1 MTAIKRNRAI
11 LLFFLAVFI
20 FSQMPSSNIPSRK
33 VTLPVL
39 AIIAGSLLIG
49 IIGFSAFSNYSL
61 LSATDASDKVTVKA
75 ADFKMAMRDLWI
87 DHIVW
92 TRQYIVS
99 FAADLPDQSLAA
111 ERLLQ
116 NQQDIGDAIKPYY
129 GEEDGDQ
136 LAGLL
141 EQHILI
147 AVDLLNAAK
156 EGDADAVADAEERWY
171 NNAHD
176 IAVFL
181 STANP
186 NLSEQELEEMLD
198 KHLELTEAEAVAR
211 LNGDYA
217 ADRNAFDQIHD
228 QALEM
233 ADVLAD
239 GIIAQFPKQFK

>member
-1 MTAIKRNRAI
+1 MSNRRAM
-11 LLFFLAVFI
+11 LSL
-20 FSQMPSSNIPSRK
+20 
-33 VTLPVL
+33 L
-39 AIIAGSLLIG
+39 AITTSSLLMG
-49 IIGFSAFSNYSL
+49 TIGFNAFSNYSL
-61 LSATDASDKVTVKA
+61 LSTTDASNKVTLKA
-75 ADFKMAMRDLWI
+75 ADFKTAMRDLWI

-99 FAADLPDQSLAA
+99 FAADLPDQSIAA

-129 GEEDGDQ
+129 GEEAGDQ
-136 LAGLL
+136 LAELL
-141 EQHILI
+141 RQHILI

-156 EGDADAVADAEERWY
+156 AGDTDGVADAKERWY
-171 NNAHD
+171 DNAHE

-186 NLSEQELEEMLD
+186 NFSEQELEEMLD
-198 KHLELTEAEAVAR
+198 EHLELTEAEAVAR
-211 LNGDYA
+211 LNGDYT
-217 ADRNAFDQIHD
+217 ADRDAFDQVHD

-233 ADVLAD
+233 ADTLAD